1 MHNIDMARQEFG
13 SVVEAYKRM
22 NEVDMSFGQYVD
34 WLNSV
39 YKMPAVKTD
48 DGLIRPGVVQDYK
61 SKFNKLANAWSAGI
75 GLDDCGFN
83 LYRGLNAVTQVES
96 SPKATTGDPA
106 NTIKRSLFGSGMN
119 SGRKLIERA
128 ELSALSLVSA

>member
-1 MHNIDMARQEFG
+1 MTASCVPVTSGLQEKF
-13 SVVEAYKRM
+13 YKLERL
-22 NEVDMSFGQYVD
+22 DH
-34 WLNSV
+34 
-39 YKMPAVKTD
+39 
-48 DGLIRPGVVQDYK
+48 
-61 SKFNKLANAWSAGI
+61 GI

-106 NTIKRSLFGSGMN
+106 NTLKRSLFGTGTN
-119 SGRKLIERA
+119 SGRRLIERA

>member
-1 MHNIDMARQEFG
+1 
-13 SVVEAYKRM
+13 
-22 NEVDMSFGQYVD
+22 
-34 WLNSV
+34 
-39 YKMPAVKTD
+39 MPAVKTN

-61 SKFNKLANAWSAGI
+61 QKFHKLQSAWSNGI
-75 GLDDCGFN
+75 GLDDCGYN

-96 SPKATTGDPA
+96 SPKATTGDPT
-106 NTIKRSLFGSGMN
+106 NTVKRTLFGTGTN